1 MTSEQTPANE
11 HVPTATSP
19 FDPEGI
25 AWQRVSSRLITAR
38 QILAGIFLGLP
49 TVAAVVVAV
58 LVTPW
63 VWIAAVVLALL
74 WAWDATIIWRQVRA
88 IGYVER
94 EDDLLLRKGVMF
106 RSLVVVPYGRM
117 QYVDVTAG
125 PLARAL
131 GIASVQLHTAAPG
144 TDATIDGLDP
154 AEAARLRDRL
164 ASRGEAQLAGL

>member
-1 MTSEQTPANE
+1 MTT
-11 HVPTATSP
+11 TTP
-19 FDPEGI
+19 FDLDGI
-25 AWQRVSSRLITAR
+25 AWQRVSSKLVTAR
-38 QILAGIFLGLP
+38 QIIAALCFGVPVLAGG
-49 TVAAVVVAV
+49 AVAV

-63 VWIAAVVLALL
+63 VWIPVAVVAALWL
-74 WAWDATIIWRQVRA
+74 WVAIVISRQVRA

-94 EDDLLLRKGVMF
+94 DDDLLLRKGVLF

-125 PLARAL
+125 PLARAF
-131 GIASVQLHTAAPG
+131 GFASVQLHTAAPG
-144 TDATIDGLDP
+144 TDATIDGLEP

>member
-1 MTSEQTPANE
+1 MTTEQTPTSE
-11 HVPTATSP
+11 HVTISTSP
-19 FDPEGI
+19 FDPDGI
-25 AWQRVSSRLITAR
+25 AWQRVSLRLVTAR
-38 QILAGIFLGLP
+38 QIIAAIFLGLP
-49 TVAAVVVAV
+49 TIAAAVVAV

-63 VWIAAVVLALL
+63 VWIGAGAVGLVWL
-74 WAWDATIIWRQVRA
+74 WVAIIIWRQVRA

-144 TDATIDGLDP
+144 TDATIDGLEP

>member
-1 MTSEQTPANE
+1 MTSELTPTSARG
-11 HVPTATSP
+11 TAASNP

-25 AWQRVSSRLITAR
+25 AWQRVSSRLVIAR
-38 QILAGIFLGLP
+38 QILAAIFLGLP
-49 TVAAVVVAV
+49 AIGAAVVAV

-63 VWIAAVVLALL
+63 VWIGAGVLALVWL
-74 WAWDATIIWRQVRA
+74 WAATVIWRQVRA

-144 TDATIDGLDP
+144 TDATIDGLEP